1 MLQAA
6 LERRGLRVAA
16 VVGPLEPV
24 AVAGQRLR
32 GQLLL
37 APRGVGEAGGD
48 FCGISRFREYRIFG
62 ARDGQGRTRHK
73 QCAESRRT
81 SRPNLASFSRVS
93 TRGDRVQRN
102 LGRSLSSTYHIP
114 LDLDS
119 LNVISWSTANRP
131 RRKAR
136 KTCQKDVLHLARAI
150 FQPLRNLLDAAKK
163 GRRATGAFPGDTFL
177 GGAALGAHFSRVF
190 RGYEKGRPVGRPV
203 RCGCGRD

>member
-1 MLQAA
+1 MQVLQAA
-6 LERRGLRVAA
+6 LRGRRLDVVS

-37 APRGVGEAGGD
+37 APRGVGEADGD

-62 ARDGQGRTRHK
+62 ARDGQGRTRHR

-81 SRPNLASFSRVS
+81 NRPNLASFSRVS
-93 TRGDRVQRN
+93 TRGDRVQRR

-131 RRKAR
+131 CRKAR
-136 KTCQKDVLHLARAI
+136 KTCQKDVLHLERSI
-150 FQPLRNLLDAAKK
+150 FLPLRNLLDAVKR
-163 GRRATGAFPGDTFL
+163 GVGIRVCFPEIRFS
-177 GGAALGAHFSRVF
+177 GGAALGEHFSGVF
-190 RGYEKGRPVGRPV
+190 RGHEKGRPVGRPV
-203 RCGCGRD
+203 RC

>member
-1 MLQAA
+1 M
-6 LERRGLRVAA
+6 
-16 VVGPLEPV
+16 GPLEPV

-62 ARDGQGRTRHK
+62 ARDGQGRTRHR
-73 QCAESRRT
+73 QCAESCRT
-81 SRPNLASFSRVS
+81 NRPNLASFSRVS

-131 RRKAR
+131 CRKAR
-136 KTCQKDVLHLARAI
+136 KTCQKDVLHLERSI
-150 FQPLRNLLDAAKK
+150 FLPLRNLLDAAKR
-163 GRRATGAFPGDTFL
+163 GVGVRVCFPEIR
-177 GGAALGAHFSRVF
+177 FSGVQLSGSTF
-190 RGYEKGRPVGRPV
+190 RGCFAGMKKDARWGVL
-203 RCGCGRD
+203 